1 MAELT
6 HRSCGSTKTGLQV
19 VEDEST
25 VLEQAFYDDIEYKV
39 RVYVR
44 MALGQGHN
52 RACMDDVYA
61 SIDQLIEQLNAD
73 QNPPLDVACQ
83 AGCSWCCHL
92 KVEVTQFEV
101 FRIAAFLIETLSEK
115 ELEDITKKVIS
126 TDFLRR
132 SEEVSEAEHSVP
144 CALLS
149 DGQCTIYPARPLK
162 CRGGNST
169 DADTCKAYFETGE
182 DGLLSISAPQLLS
195 ANSVQDGLA
204 AGTSDVCDKRERSEL
219 MAMLG
224 EVLMNPD
231 TIQEWVDD
239 GPSSEGEGG
248 DED

>member
-39 RVYVR
+39 RVHVR
-44 MALGQGHN
+44 MAFGQGHN

-149 DGQCTIYPARPLK
+149 DGQCTIYPVRPLK